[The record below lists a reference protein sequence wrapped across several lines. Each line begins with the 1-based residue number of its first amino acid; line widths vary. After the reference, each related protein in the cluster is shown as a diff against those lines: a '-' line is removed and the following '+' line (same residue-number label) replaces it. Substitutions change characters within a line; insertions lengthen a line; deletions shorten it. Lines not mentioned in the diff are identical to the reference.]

1 MSKEFTQVP
10 LKKNSKLE
18 QEIQILQKRIYSPKV
33 DLIDTGN
40 SYLIRI
46 ELPGINKNSIKIQ
59 IKENQIVLISGKK
72 ESYELSE
79 NENIIYKES
88 KYDTFMR
95 RVKLPSSIKYKEFN
109 NLNFQ
114 NGILLVSF
122 DKKIDTPS
130 YVHGELE
137 GTGQGSNGYN
147 YEKTTLFNFDTT
159 KNWADM

>member
-10 LKKNSKLE
+10 LKKNSRLE

-46 ELPGINKNSIKIQ
+46 ELPGINEKSIKIQ
-59 IKENQIVLISGKK
+59 IKENQIILISGKK
-72 ESYELSE
+72 ESYELSD
-79 NENIIYKES
+79 NDTIIYKES

-95 RVKLPSSIKYKEFN
+95 RVKLPASIKHKEFD

-122 DKKIDTPS
+122 DKKIDTPT

-137 GTGQGSNGYN
+137 GTGQVSNG
-147 YEKTTLFNFDTT
+147 YEKTTYINFDTT